1 MPYNQLV
8 LRDFVPAVSE
18 IARVLTGWDNERSG
32 RSTIANFICALQALD
47 ESDLLP
53 SGCSPRPDELHSMS
67 KELQKRAGA
76 DFFRLNELECL
87 LDQQSS
93 QEVGEEMASLL
104 CSAAAADN
112 ADEIARLLQGG
123 AEVDGLEK
131 SGLSPLMH
139 ACTHG
144 SVRALQL
151 LLRSGAM
158 IDKPCAVDG
167 WSALMKACAKGHLVA
182 VQMLMEARADP
193 NVQAFNGGTALLLA
207 RYYGH
212 TEVAA
217 WLGEHGAD
225 ASIDWLSPLPDDA
238 RTACRPDAN
247 DSAMPKDP

>member
-112 ADEIARLLQGG
+112 ADEIARLLQ
-123 AEVDGLEK
+123 
-131 SGLSPLMH
+131 
-139 ACTHG
+139 
-144 SVRALQL
+144 ALQL